1 MPVPVIVI
9 VGVAV
14 VTGVAGLISWFGRKK
29 TPKTEAGDEKQP
41 DDKQPAAEKPI
52 PRDVILAVAHLRQHH
67 ATADEIVAAAEK
79 AELAGHA
86 PLATA
91 LRNEAAVLAA
101 AEEFSDEMEKET
113 ANHAIAFVSPLPDVS
128 EEQWTKYVK
137 KSRTHRG
144 NAVSDNFKLG
154 AYQLSARELA
164 DAGFMTSAK
173 KVDEEGH
180 SVWVGEWAPGKSL
193 EEFLSSP
200 AQQYEALV
208 ALTKLHAGRIAEK
221 HAEVIG
227 TTIES
232 EKVTLS
238 GLLAVARK
246 AGQGGLASWLKSAKE
261 RSSFKDTTERF
272 KQFNG
277 MF

>member
-1 MPVPVIVI
+1 MPVPVVVI

-14 VTGVAGLISWFGRKK
+14 VTGVVGLVNWFTKK
-29 TPKTEAGDEKQP
+29 KPPKTEAGEKKVDDEKKP
-41 DDKQPAAEKPI
+41 AEKPI

-79 AELAGHA
+79 ADLAGHA
-86 PLATA
+86 QLATA

-101 AEEFSDEMEKET
+101 AEEFSDEMTKEA
-113 ANHAIAFVSPLPDVS
+113 ANGAVDFASPLADVS

-154 AYQLSARELA
+154 ADQLSARELA
-164 DAGFMTSAK
+164 DVGFMTCAK

-208 ALTKLHAGRIAEK
+208 ELTKLHAGVIGMK
-221 HAEVIG
+221 HAAVIG
-227 TTIES
+227 TTIEGETVS
-232 EKVTLS
+232 LS
-238 GLLAVARK
+238 GLLSVARK
-246 AGQGGLASWLKSAKE
+246 AGQGGLAGWLKSAKE
-261 RSSFKDTTERF
+261 RSSFRDTTERF